1 MELVPGD
8 RKIGLLTPVWKSYE
22 SILLEAGCE
31 VRLSPSQG
39 APGDPPR
46 LCGGRWE

>member
-8 RKIGLLTPVWKSYE
+8 RKIGLQTPVWESYK
-22 SILLEAGCE
+22 SILLEAGCV
-31 VRLSPSQG
+31 VRPCPTPG
-39 APGDPPR
+39 APGDPLH